1 MIRTTLLALVSAL
14 TLGTASAALAAQLDG
29 DANFVPGAQVSRS
42 ASDIERSY
50 AGPHRQTITMQDRAS
65 FDRHSQVD

>member
-14 TLGTASAALAAQLDG
+14 TLGTASAALAAQVDG
-29 DANFVPGAQVSRS
+29 DGNAIPGTQVTRS
-42 ASDIERSY
+42 ASDLERSY
-50 AGPHRQTITMQDRAS
+50 AGPRQGSISVQDRAS